1 MRSLAGPTGQ
11 RRGAIHAAQEVGA
24 HTIMATEATSVI
36 ERVKQKLDI
45 VEEIGAVVPLK
56 QSGRAFRGLCPF
68 HGERTPSFYVY
79 PDGHWRCF
87 GCNEHGDLITFV
99 EKTQGLDFIAALSL
113 LAEKAGVAL
122 DRGRYDEASAAEAAE
137 GSARKRLRALNEAA
151 AIWFHAQLL
160 QAPAAQYC
168 RAYLD
173 SRGVSNESIA
183 TWRLG
188 YAPDGDQLS
197 AYLLSQGYTNKELIE
212 YGFSRER
219 EQGGQGG
226 GLFDYFRNRLI
237 FPIRNQAGQTVAFG
251 GRDLGGG
258 PAKYL
263 NSPQTMLFDKSA
275 TLFGLDLARSA
286 ITRANRVVIV
296 EGYMD
301 AIVVYQHGFR
311 NIVAIIGSALTEKH
325 VRVIKKLTRRVTLA
339 LDPDAAGE
347 SAMVRGIGVAQRA
360 FDRVVAPV
368 PLAAPGPPTN
378 RKGEPKGLVRFEEQ
392 VDAEITVARLPA
404 HEDPDEFVRRDPEG
418 WRLAIEQAQPL
429 IDFLIEA
436 ETADLAL
443 DTPAGKLEARRR
455 LMPVIAEVRD
465 RVQAEEYVARL
476 ARKLRLDDVTL
487 RRELPVARAQLDRET
502 RATRQRQAE
511 QSAAEEVSGAVG
523 VVDAAGA
530 DGAEEAP
537 TSDPG
542 GDALGVKYRQTASSL
557 PTRGYSSSSASGGF
571 SEHAL
576 LAEQTL
582 EAYCLGLALEF
593 PATWVEVS
601 AILDGRD
608 FLTPELRA
616 LYDALADALRSGPS
630 LAADDFITT
639 LHPLLRSA
647 AEQAC
652 AMIAQRD
659 RDVNHL
665 VKDARDA
672 AYRLKSLRLK
682 GEMAELDALQ
692 REAEQAHDSESLGAL
707 LARKQHLLVQ
717 RRAID
722 TASAGTVGKPNKH
735 APRRHTV

>member
-1 MRSLAGPTGQ
+1 
-11 RRGAIHAAQEVGA
+11 
-24 HTIMATEATSVI
+24 MATEATSVI

-99 EKTQGLDFIAALSL
+99 EKTQGLDFIDALSL

-122 DRGRYDEASAAEAAE
+122 DRGRHDEASAAEAAE

-160 QAPAAQYC
+160 QSPAAQYC
-168 RAYLD
+168 RTYLD

-197 AYLLSQGYTNKELIE
+197 AYLLSQGYSAKELIE
-212 YGFSRER
+212 NGFSRER
-219 EQGGQGG
+219 EGSLGGSQGGRPGG
-226 GLFDYFRNRLI
+226 SLFDYFRNRLM

-263 NSPQTMLFDKSA
+263 NSPQTVLFDKSA
-275 TLFGLDLARSA
+275 TLFGLDLARGA
-286 ITRANRVVIV
+286 ISRADRVVIV

-347 SAMVRGIGVAQRA
+347 SAMVRGISVAQRA
-360 FDRVVAPV
+360 FDRIVAPV
-368 PLAAPGPPTN
+368 PLAAPGAPTN

-392 VDAEITVARLPA
+392 VDAEITVARLPP
-404 HEDPDEFVRRDPEG
+404 HEDPDEFVRRDPDG

-429 IDFLIEA
+429 IDFLIEV

-443 DTPAGKLEARRR
+443 DTPQGKLEARRR
-455 LMPVIAEVRD
+455 VMPVIAEVRD
-465 RVQAEEYVARL
+465 RVQAEEYVVRL
-476 ARKLRLDDVTL
+476 ARKLRLDDIVL
-487 RRELPVARAQLDRET
+487 RRELPVVRAQIDREA

-511 QSAAEEVSGAVG
+511 ETAAAKADAQTEANTADEQAANGAASEPVS
-523 VVDAAGA
+523 D
-530 DGAEEAP
+530 
-537 TSDPG
+537 
-542 GDALGVKYRQTASSL
+542 DALGMKYRQTAPGW

-571 SEHAL
+571 SDQAL

-593 PATWVEVS
+593 PSTWAEVS

-608 FLTPELRA
+608 FVTPELRA
-616 LYDALADALRSGPS
+616 LYDTLADALRSGPS
-630 LAADDFITT
+630 LAAEDFINT

-652 AMIAQRD
+652 AMITQRD
-659 RDVNHL
+659 RDANHL
-665 VKDARDA
+665 VKDAREA

-707 LARKQHLLVQ
+707 LARKQQLLVQ
-717 RRAID
+717 KRAID
-722 TASAGTVGKPNKH
+722 TASAGTIGKPSKH
-735 APRRHTV
+735 APRRHT